1 MFGLFKTREERAAE
15 YKIPPVPQITMPEP
29 EPQTCY
35 WIGPTDNNRI
45 SFKMGYSTMT
55 MNAAGCASLI
65 EMLTVAMNQLQV
77 EEGEQE

>member
-15 YKIPPVPQITMPEP
+15 YKVPPVPQITEPPRDPE
-29 EPQTCY
+29 TYY
-35 WIGPTDNNRI
+35 WIGTTDNNRV

-55 MNAAGCASLI
+55 MNAAGCANLI
-65 EMLTVAMNQLQV
+65 ELITVAMNQLHV